1 MARRSVLLLVAVL
14 IALVGT
20 ALIVLYVQ
28 GIDERAT
35 KGQEL
40 VEVLVATEAID
51 AGEAVSAAQ
60 EGGKFETK
68 QVRRED
74 LVDGAI
80 SSTGSITDLVALG
93 TIYPGEQLIAKK
105 FGTLGATDA
114 LVIPDKKMAVSVE
127 LTDWE
132 RVAGF
137 VNPGS
142 EIAVFATAIAPARL
156 TPTGDEIVLP
166 GVTRIVLT
174 RTPVVGV
181 GTTSVTARTVQ
192 TEEGDQVTEEVP
204 TTILTVAVTQE
215 EAERLIHADRT
226 TDLTFALLTED
237 TETRDKPGVGAE
249 AIFPETFR
257 AVP

>member
-35 KGQEL
+35 EGQEL
-40 VEVLVATEAID
+40 VEVLVATDTID
-51 AGEAVSAAQ
+51 AGEAVSSAQ
-60 EGGKFETK
+60 EAGKFETK
-68 QVRRED
+68 QVRRDD
-74 LVDGAI
+74 LVEGAI

-105 FGTLGATDA
+105 FGTIGSTDA

-142 EIAVFATAIAPARL
+142 EIAVFATGLDAVRIS
-156 TPTGDEIVLP
+156 PTGEETRLGDK
-166 GVTRIVLT
+166 TRIVLT
-174 RTPVVGV
+174 RSPVVGV
-181 GTTSVTARTVQ
+181 GTTSVTSRTVE
-192 TEEGDQVTEEVP
+192 TEEGAQVTEEVP
-204 TTILTVAVTQE
+204 TTILTLAVTQD

-226 TDLTFALLTED
+226 SDLTFALLTED
-237 TETRDKPGVGAE
+237 TDVRDKPTVGGE
-249 AIFPETFR
+249 VVFPELFR
-257 AVP
+257 ALP

>member
-35 KGQEL
+35 EGQEL
-40 VEVLVATEAID
+40 VEVLVATETID
-51 AGEAVSAAQ
+51 AGETVSSAQ
-60 EGGKFETK
+60 EAGKFDTK
-68 QVRRED
+68 EVRRDD
-74 LVDGAI
+74 LVEGAI
-80 SSTGSITDLVALG
+80 SSTGSIAELVALG

-105 FGTLGATDA
+105 FGTLGSTDA

-137 VNPGS
+137 VSPGS
-142 EIAVFATAIAPARL
+142 EISVFATATEPVRI
-156 TPTGDEIVLP
+156 LP
-166 GVTRIVLT
+166 DGKEQKLGGITRILLT
-174 RTPVVGV
+174 RSPVVGV
-181 GTTSVTARTVQ
+181 GTTSVTSRTVE
-192 TEEGDQVTEEVP
+192 TADGDEVTEEVP
-204 TTILTVAVTQE
+204 TTILTIAVTQE

-237 TETRDKPGVGAE
+237 SEVRDRPEVGAE
-249 AIFPETFR
+249 VVFPETFQ